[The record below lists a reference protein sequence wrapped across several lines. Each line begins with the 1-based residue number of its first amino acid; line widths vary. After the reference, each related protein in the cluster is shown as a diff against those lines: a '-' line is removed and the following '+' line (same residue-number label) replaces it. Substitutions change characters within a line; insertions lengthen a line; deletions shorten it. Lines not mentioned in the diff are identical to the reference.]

1 MQQII
6 KVFTMYL
13 NDFPKKLSFLLY
25 ILVVYQIFF
34 SKHLQ
39 LSLCPIN
46 LIIFSKFKT
55 IFN

>member
-13 NDFPKKLSFLLY
+13 NDFPKKLSFLFYL
-25 ILVVYQIFF
+25 LVVYQIFF